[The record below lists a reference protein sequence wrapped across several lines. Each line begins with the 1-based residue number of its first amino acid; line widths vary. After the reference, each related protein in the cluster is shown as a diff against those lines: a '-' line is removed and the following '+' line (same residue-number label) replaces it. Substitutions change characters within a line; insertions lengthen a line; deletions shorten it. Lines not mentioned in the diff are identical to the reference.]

1 VSTYEW
7 LLFLHLL
14 AAFALVSA
22 EVLFTFLIASLWRTD
37 LPSQIARVAGIP
49 RLGTVLV
56 GVGSVSVL
64 VFGIALAFQAD
75 SYAIW
80 DGWIIAALVL
90 WLAFN
95 EIGRRTGKAYDAVGK
110 RALALVNEGRDIP
123 NLELRAAFRSPTAL
137 WLHIASQGVVVLLLL
152 DMIFKPGA

>member
-1 VSTYEW
+1 VSTYDW
-7 LLFLHLL
+7 LLFLHMLS
-14 AAFALVSA
+14 AFALVSA
-22 EVLFTFLIASLWRTD
+22 EVLFTFLIAALWRSD
-37 LPSQIARVAGIP
+37 LPSQIARVSGIS

-56 GVGSVSVL
+56 GIGSVGVL
-64 VFGIALAFQAD
+64 VFGIGLAFEAD

-95 EIGRRTGKAYDAVGK
+95 ELGRRTGKAYDAVGA
-110 RALALVNEGRDIP
+110 RARALVNEGRDAP
-123 NLELRAAFRSPTAL
+123 NVELGAAFRAPTAL
-137 WLHIASQGVVVLLLL
+137 WLHLSSLGLVLLLLL

>member
-1 VSTYEW
+1 VSTTDW
-7 LLFLHLL
+7 LLFLHVLS
-14 AAFALVSA
+14 AFALVSA
-22 EVLFTFLIASLWRTD
+22 EVLFTFLIASLWRSD
-37 LPSQIARVAGIP
+37 LPSAIARVSGIS

-56 GVGSVSVL
+56 GVGSVGVL
-64 VFGIALAFQAD
+64 VFGIWLAFEAD

-110 RALALVNEGRDIP
+110 RAVALVNEGRDAP
-123 NLELRAAFRSPTAL
+123 NAELGAAFRSPTAL
-137 WLHIASQGVVVLLLL
+137 WLHLSSLAVVLLLLL